1 MNIQKLEKVKKNPI
15 YHLQK
20 VDKLFSASKQ
30 AWLLFKSSAEM
41 FAKKRLES
49 FSAILATSA
58 AIFISSPAISVSF
71 PIILD
76 SGSCS
81 TYAMWQLDVWRGN
94 TKPQNCSSLLVIR
107 TTVICYASKR
117 GWQPPKRNLENDVNI
132 HLLHLFLPFHVYL
145 WLISVHNVNKNRPG
159 VNCVQRDSA
168 ELSKASS
175 VCTKLKDDFTGGKVR

>member
-1 MNIQKLEKVKKNPI
+1 MNIQKLKKVKKNPI

-49 FSAILATSA
+49 FLAIPASSA

-107 TTVICYASKR
+107 TNMLCFQTRMTTFKTQLRKWRKHTFIALVFNFSC
-117 GWQPPKRNLENDVNI
+117 
-132 HLLHLFLPFHVYL
+132 PFMAD
-145 WLISVHNVNKNRPG
+145 ISTQCK
-159 VNCVQRDSA
+159 
-168 ELSKASS
+168 
-175 VCTKLKDDFTGGKVR
+175 